1 MTLQTSLQVV
11 PAFNSQQLGN
21 VTIGLAGKHQVA
33 NAALA
38 TALCRIWI
46 EKVLGEKVGASGE
59 SVPKEFIQG
68 LTSARW
74 PGRGQIMIRNDK
86 PKITWFFDGAHT
98 AESIRVCADWFKD
111 ASQKSTQ
118 G

>member
-1 MTLQTSLQVV
+1 VK
-11 PAFNSQQLGN
+11 N
-21 VTIGLAGKHQVA
+21 VKIGLAGKHQVA

-38 TALCRIWI
+38 SAMCRTWI
-46 EKVLGEKVGASGE
+46 EKVLGEKMEETGSTL
-59 SVPKEFIQG
+59 PKAFLKG
-68 LTSARW
+68 LENARW
-74 PGRGQIMIRNDK
+74 PGRGQILVRQDK

-111 ASQKSTQ
+111 ASNINKH